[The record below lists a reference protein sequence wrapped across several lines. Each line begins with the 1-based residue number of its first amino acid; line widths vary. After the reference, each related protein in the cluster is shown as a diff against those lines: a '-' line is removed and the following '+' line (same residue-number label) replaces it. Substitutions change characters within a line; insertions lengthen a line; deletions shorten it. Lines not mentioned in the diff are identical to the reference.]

1 MSDIIV
7 VGCGRVGS
15 QLATRL
21 SQADHNV
28 TVIDRDVAAFANLG
42 PNFNGST
49 IQGVGFDE
57 DVLIQAGIE
66 SCDAVAAVTQL
77 DNTNLMIAEVSDKL
91 YGVPHVVARLH
102 DPSHERAY
110 SQLGIDYSCGTTLV
124 AEEIYAKLESGHSHH
139 VRSFGDVEIIQFTL
153 NLRTFSRQTIR
164 ASELERAHGTRVVA
178 FERADGSATSIPNA
192 DSILY
197 DGDSLL
203 MCIRSELLPAF
214 QKFMKES

>member
-21 SQADHNV
+21 SQANHNV
-28 TVIDRDVAAFANLG
+28 TVIDRDVNSFSNLD
-42 PNFNGST
+42 PDFNGST

-57 DVLIQAGIE
+57 DILMEAGIE
-66 SCDAVAAVTQL
+66 SCNAVAAVTQL
-77 DNTNLMIAEVSDKL
+77 DNTNLMVAEVCDKL

-124 AEEIYAKLESGHSHH
+124 AEEIYGKLESGHSNH
-139 VRSFGDVEIIQFTL
+139 VTSFGAVEIIRFTL
-153 NLRTFSRQTIR
+153 DLHTNLRQTIR
-164 ASELERAHGTRVVA
+164 VRDLERPHNARVVA
-178 FERADGSATSIPNA
+178 FERADGSASSIPDA

-197 DGDSLL
+197 NGDTLL
-203 MCIRSELLPAF
+203 MCVHSELIPAY
-214 QKFMKES
+214 QRFMKER

>member
-21 SQADHNV
+21 SQSDNNV
-28 TVIDRDVAAFANLG
+28 TVIDRDMASFSNLG
-42 PNFNGST
+42 PDFNGAT

-57 DVLIQAGIE
+57 DVLTEAGIKD
-66 SCDAVAAVTQL
+66 CDAVAAVTQL
-77 DNTNLMIAEVSDKL
+77 DNTNLMIAEVCGKL

-102 DPSHERAY
+102 DPTHERAY
-110 SQLGIDYSCGTTLV
+110 SLLGIDYSCGTTLV
-124 AEEIYAKLESGHSHH
+124 AEEIYAKLQAGHENHLK
-139 VRSFGDVEIIQFTL
+139 SFGDVEIIQFTL
-153 NLRTFSRQTIR
+153 SLRNHVRQTMR
-164 ASELERAHGTRVVA
+164 VSELERPHGARVMA
-178 FERADGSATSIPNA
+178 FERADGSATSIPDA

-203 MCIRSELLPAF
+203 MCIRSEFLPAF
-214 QKFMKES
+214 QKFMKEG